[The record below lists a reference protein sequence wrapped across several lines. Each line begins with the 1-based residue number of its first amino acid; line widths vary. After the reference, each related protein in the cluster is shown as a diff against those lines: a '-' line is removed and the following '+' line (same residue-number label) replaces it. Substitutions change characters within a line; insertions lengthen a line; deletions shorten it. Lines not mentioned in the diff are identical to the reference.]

1 MKFKDIEGKTIRFA
15 TQVKREKFDDD
26 GWLLLEFTDGS
37 KCVITAGYGAFTN
50 ASEGEYPTSIG
61 ITSDI
66 DGFIPV
72 D

>member
-26 GWLLLEFTDGS
+26 
-37 KCVITAGYGAFTN
+37 VITAGYGAFTN